1 LKLKL
6 FERNESV
13 RVLPHSSD
21 AFFEHL
27 IDYAGLF
34 PPTQLPLQ
42 IAITNYA
49 SYITRKGAWKI
60 GPFVHLANTLN
71 ELDPYVSLFSKEHPL
86 SISALGR
93 KGQSERD
100 SFELLE
106 EDLKA
111 ILSFRERHGERVSVD
126 FLELPIPS
134 LNVTSQY
141 ISELHLYLTKYNL
154 FCYCE
159 LPINEE
165 EINWEDRLKDAIASI
180 AKQNRI
186 APSLIGAK
194 LRTGGIRADLIPSV
208 EIVASF
214 IHSCKT
220 HKVPS
225 KFTAGLHHPIR
236 MYRDEVQTEMHGY
249 LNVFIAGM
257 MAHTHD
263 LEKETIIDILETQE
277 SSGISFEQDKIIW
290 NGLEVTTDKIIE
302 LRRSYLRSYG
312 SCSFEGPMNEFK
324 TLNVLERG

>member
-1 LKLKL
+1 M
-6 FERNESV
+6 
-13 RVLPHSSD
+13 VLPHSSD
-21 AFFEHL
+21 AFFKHL

-42 IAITNYA
+42 TAITNYA
-49 SYITRKGAWKI
+49 SYITGNDAWKI
-60 GPFVHLANTLN
+60 GPFVHSANTLS

-93 KGQSERD
+93 NGQSGKD
-100 SFELLE
+100 SIELLE
-106 EDLKA
+106 EDLKT
-111 ILSFRERHGERVSVD
+111 ILSFRERHGEKVSVD
-126 FLELPIPS
+126 FLELPIPT

-141 ISELHLYLTKYNL
+141 IAELHLILTKYKL

-159 LPINEE
+159 LPIDEENLSWENEL
-165 EINWEDRLKDAIASI
+165 NDTLASI

-214 IHSCKT
+214 IHSCKV

-236 MYRDEVQTEMHGY
+236 MYRDEVRTEMHGF

-257 MAHTHD
+257 MTHTHD
-263 LEKETIIDILETQE
+263 LEKEAIIDILETQE
-277 SSGISFEQDKIIW
+277 SSGISFEANKIIW

-324 TLNVLERG
+324 LLNVLERG